1 MRLALIAAVARNG
14 VIGKDNKLLW
24 HLPEDLKF
32 FRHTTM
38 GCPILMGRKTFESI
52 GRPLPGRRNVV
63 ISRNAEWIAPGVE
76 VATSLPAALT
86 LLHDATEVF
95 VIGGSQV
102 YAEAL
107 PFADELFLTEI
118 DKDFEGNVRFP
129 DWDRS
134 AFVEVSRQQHRAGP
148 PNDFDYAFVTYRRKT
163 EPPRPS

>member
-1 MRLALIAAVARNG
+1 MAKGIEMRLALIAAVSRNG
-14 VIGKDNKLLW
+14 VIGHDNKLLW

-32 FRHTTM
+32 FRQTTL
-38 GCPILMGRKTFESI
+38 GCPILMGRKTYESI

-95 VIGGSQV
+95 VIGGAQV

-107 PFADELFLTEI
+107 PYADELFLTEV
-118 DKDFEGNVRFP
+118 DKDFQGDVRFP
-129 DWDRS
+129 EWNRDE
-134 AFVEVSRQQHRAGP
+134 FVEVSRQRHHAGP
-148 PNDFDYAFVTYRRKT
+148 PNDFDYAFVLYRRK
-163 EPPRPS
+163 